1 MRALPGRVA
10 CFCEYASLQSATSC
24 APSSFRSATGWPNP
38 IVCVLVEP
46 SLWHENLPM
55 YIHFSGVTVS
65 WALGVVAAGL
75 VVVVVVAMMVVVLV
89 DSAGLLQATAETA

>member
-1 MRALPGRVA
+1 
-10 CFCEYASLQSATSC
+10 
-24 APSSFRSATGWPNP
+24 
-38 IVCVLVEP
+38 
-46 SLWHENLPM
+46 M

-75 VVVVVVAMMVVVLV
+75 LVVVVVVMVLILV